1 MTTSETTRTF
11 GEAWA
16 SWQTA
21 RLRAATA
28 PYGLASLV
36 ATNWLSPAPQ
46 RLEGLPGTWRLEE
59 GEIVGEGLP
68 GSADI
73 HLAEGGELELGRLLL
88 RHHRRDDEV
97 ALRVLDADAP
107 DRAAVA
113 GIDAF
118 PPDPAWVLTG
128 RFEPAADGSSVDI
141 HEIDGYVESYALAGT
156 VHLRLGGEEVALLA
170 TGARS
175 GMQVVFSDSTSGGET
190 YRFRFLR
197 LKAQDGAGDGAGDGD
212 RDGDGDGSQ
221 PIEVDFNRAY
231 LPPCAFADFYLCP
244 MPAPQNRLPV
254 AVRAGEKTVDRL
266 PEEPAR

>member
-1 MTTSETTRTF
+1 VTTSETTRTF

-36 ATNWLSPAPQ
+36 ATNWLSRSPQ
-46 RLEGLPGTWRLEE
+46 SLERLPGTWRLDG

-68 GSADI
+68 GVDDVR
-73 HLAEGGELELGRLLL
+73 LAEGGEFELGRLLL
-88 RHHRRDDEV
+88 RHHRRDDDV
-97 ALRVLDADAP
+97 ALRVLDPDAP
-107 DRAAVA
+107 SRAVVA

-156 VHLRLGGEEVALLA
+156 VHLQLGGAEVALLA

-175 GMQVVFSDSTSGGET
+175 GMQVVFSDTTSGDKT

-197 LKAQDGAGDGAGDGD
+197 LRAEEGGSGG
-212 RDGDGDGSQ
+212 DGDGDGPQ

-244 MPAPQNRLPV
+244 MPAPQNRLPAPV
-254 AVRAGEKTVDRL
+254 TAGEKTVDRL
-266 PEEPAR
+266 PKERAR

>member
-1 MTTSETTRTF
+1 VTTSETTRTF
-11 GEAWA
+11 DEAWA

-46 RLEGLPGTWRLEE
+46 RLEGLPGTWRLEG
-59 GEIVGEGLP
+59 GEIVGEGFP
-68 GSADI
+68 GADDVR
-73 HLAEGGELELGRLLL
+73 LAEGGELELGRLLL
-88 RHHRRDDEV
+88 RHHRRDDDV
-97 ALRVLDADAP
+97 ALRVLDPDAP
-107 DRAAVA
+107 SRAAVA

-156 VHLRLGGEEVALLA
+156 VHLQLGGEAVALLA

-197 LKAQDGAGDGAGDGD
+197 LKAQDGAGEGNRDGAGAD
-212 RDGDGDGSQ
+212 DGDGSQ

-266 PEEPAR
+266 PKEHAR

>member
-36 ATNWLSPAPQ
+36 ATNWLSRSPQ
-46 RLEGLPGTWRLEE
+46 PLEGLPGTWRLD
-59 GEIVGEGLP
+59 GGVIVGEGLS
-68 GSADI
+68 GVDDVR
-73 HLAEGGELELGRLLL
+73 LAEGGELELGRLLL
-88 RHHRRDDEV
+88 RHHRRDDDV
-97 ALRVLDADAP
+97 ALRVLDPDAP
-107 DRAAVA
+107 SRAAVA

-156 VHLRLGGEEVALLA
+156 VHLRIGGEEVALLA

-175 GMQVVFSDSTSGGET
+175 GMQVVFSDTTSGGET

-197 LKAQDGAGDGAGDGD
+197 LRADVSNGHDGGDSGAP
-212 RDGDGDGSQ
+212 Q

-244 MPAPQNRLPV
+244 MPAPQNRLRV
-254 AVRAGEKTVDRL
+254 AVRAGEKTVDR
-266 PEEPAR
+266 PPKERAR